1 MSKPINL
8 STNSNIREYN
18 STMNNKLDAKKWK
31 SDSENLIAIELVN
44 KFEPI
49 LTDEEDHS
57 NDNSTAPSNDDRKQ
71 AIFPQENLSLADN
84 TISNTTNDVRED
96 GWKVMKNK
104 KTQRKKVKDQIE
116 PDEDLIEADETGDN
130 GSELKFK
137 HKWKVWVHLNDS
149 AKWDKP
155 SFDADFFIIDSVGSF
170 LQFFNNFYKFNLKM
184 YSFYIMKSL
193 DDGSYVVPTWEDPLN
208 RNGGTCSLRID
219 MIHGIELMPLLCILI
234 FNECLIPDM
243 TQINGISFNT
253 KTNWALIKLWTKD
266 KDVDITKMLPDA
278 IINSYPS
285 LCIKHKANTPEY

>member
-1 MSKPINL
+1 MSKPA
-8 STNSNIREYN
+8 SFSNSGSN
-18 STMNNKLDAKKWK
+18 MNKLDSKLV
-31 SDSENLIAIELVN
+31 SIEVIN
-44 KFEPI
+44 KFASLP
-49 LTDEEDHS
+49 DEEERSVDHS
-57 NDNSTAPSNDDRKQ
+57 VGEVEIAVS
-71 AIFPQENLSLADN
+71 
-84 TISNTTNDVRED
+84 DVPDSKPVVPVDVVDPGDE
-96 GWKVMKNK
+96 GWKTIRNK
-104 KTQRKKVKDQIE
+104 KFQRKKMKDHLT
-116 PDEDLIEADETGDN
+116 PDDEVVEIDESVDN
-130 GSELKFK
+130 GTELKFK

-149 AKWDKP
+149 TKWDRP
-155 SFDADFFIIDSVGSF
+155 SFDEDFFIIDSVGSF

-253 KTNWALIKLWTKD
+253 KTNWALIKLWTRD

-285 LCIKHKANTPEY
+285 LCIKNKANTPEY